1 MNSVYDRPLF
11 ANRKQKRR
19 DARTKL
25 LNMGGIVAS
34 SPELMQ
40 AVNQA
45 PRSMNQGGYVAGY
58 DAGGHVHPHTR
69 DKIQSGVS
77 DLFAPVRKDVGR
89 LGSAVNF
96 LNSGLANTGALGMDA
111 LSMISAAMGLDTGAK
126 QYGDRAAYLRDL
138 ASGQNEK
145 GGETLLAG
153 IDVSAIPGLNN
164 LTAVNA
170 ANAEVVDES
179 DAETI
184 EDLETTPGPKTLE
197 IDARQAEL
205 LAETRQKLADAEL
218 LLKNKKLSEDAKA
231 DAAAD
236 LVGKGLQGTDKER
249 AAQYKDLIEDV
260 FGKKASANT
269 IKGLNKQLI
278 GFTIAAGKS
287 PRAVQNI
294 AAGMIAGAKTEK
306 ADIAKEQ
313 ERTDAMSTLA
323 LNQMFSEKAASEL
336 AASNLAVA
344 KARGTGEQKSRQEII
359 YGTTFQSFVNSMQ
372 DANQRARD
380 NFQTP
385 PYTDEEI
392 IATARRAAMDAAPGS
407 ISAKADITAGRGA
420 PVDVSKTAGN
430 VKLSKE
436 DAIRLAKKAIASGEN
451 PEKVKEQLKKDYG
464 ITGEL

>member
-58 DAGGHVHPHTR
+58 ENGGLLGNNIANTFNPMQAILERFLGAQGLGTPKNEV
-69 DKIQSGVS
+69 IQQRKDDFEELKNKGFLDLIVS
-77 DLFAPVRKDVGR
+77 DLP
-89 LGSAVNF
+89 
-96 LNSGLANTGALGMDA
+96 GA
-111 LSMISAAMGLDTGAK
+111 
-126 QYGDRAAYLRDL
+126 
-138 ASGQNEK
+138 
-145 GGETLLAG
+145 GGV
-153 IDVSAIPGLNN
+153 DVSKDAGTVTTDNSATN
-164 LTAVNA
+164 DGATDND
-170 ANAEVVDES
+170 ANRTKEV
-179 DAETI
+179 
-184 EDLETTPGPKTLE
+184 
-197 IDARQAEL
+197 DARQAEL
-205 LAETRQKLADAEL
+205 FAETRQKLADAEL
-218 LLKNKKLSEDAKA
+218 LLKNKNLSEDAKA

-236 LVGKGLQGTDKER
+236 LVNKGLQGTDKER
-249 AAQYKDLIEDV
+249 TAQYKDLIEDV

-407 ISAKADITAGRGA
+407 ISAKADIEAGRGA
-420 PVDVSKTAGN
+420 TVDVSKTPGTA
-430 VKLSKE
+430 KLQTITTRE
-436 DAIRLAKKAIASGEN
+436 EYDALKPGEEFIQNGQKRKKPLE
-451 PEKVKEQLKKDYG
+451 
-464 ITGEL
+464 